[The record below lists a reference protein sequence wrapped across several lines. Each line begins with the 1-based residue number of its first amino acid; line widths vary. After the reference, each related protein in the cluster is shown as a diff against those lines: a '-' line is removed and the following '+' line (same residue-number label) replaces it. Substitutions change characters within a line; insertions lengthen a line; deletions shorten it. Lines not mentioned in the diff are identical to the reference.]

1 MWGPSSNA
9 SGVAHTMGFKVNSTF
24 QILIFLLVF
33 ENIWNKGSTWWTGA
47 FARLHVTKYDVLM
60 LIPLHI
66 CSSRHIPSAFQD
78 SGHGRCRWW
87 CWKTSTPW
95 LVVSL
100 LYKAVT
106 LRSTVRAGRTRSV
119 PTTLL
124 RWIPSFACERCA
136 MPLASVRGPSDA
148 LQERLPGVERAF
160 VHLDYE
166 FTHQSEHAR
175 SHDT

>member
-47 FARLHVTKYDVLM
+47 FVRLHVTKYDVLM

-66 CSSRHIPSAFQD
+66 CSSQHSTISLPGKRPLPGWSVGKLGIAKISSEAHVPSA
-78 SGHGRCRWW
+78 GTTHC
-87 CWKTSTPW
+87 
-95 LVVSL
+95 
-100 LYKAVT
+100 KAVT
-106 LRSTVRAGRTRSV
+106 LWGARCGRAYTFGS
-119 PTTLL
+119 
-124 RWIPSFACERCA
+124 
-136 MPLASVRGPSDA
+136 
-148 LQERLPGVERAF
+148 VERAF

-175 SHDT
+175 SDDT